1 MKVFIF
7 FCMMAL
13 TLVANNFEKSLNIVT
28 DTTTNTMWQDNLE
41 STQYL
46 ENVTMAKIYCESLI
60 LNGYTDWEMAT
71 IKKLQTIIDISNK
84 DFTIPKE
91 FQYTTATKYWS
102 KSEYSLNKDSFWYV
116 DFKTGIVNFDRS
128 NKRHTVRCIRE
139 IK

>member
-1 MKVFIF
+1 MRVFIF
-7 FCMMAL
+7 FSMMTL

-71 IKKLQTIIDISNK
+71 IKELQTIINISNK
-84 DFTIPKE
+84 DFTIQKE

-102 KSEYSLNKDSFWYV
+102 KSDYDLNNNYFWYV

-128 NKRHTVRCIRE
+128 NKRYTVRCKRK